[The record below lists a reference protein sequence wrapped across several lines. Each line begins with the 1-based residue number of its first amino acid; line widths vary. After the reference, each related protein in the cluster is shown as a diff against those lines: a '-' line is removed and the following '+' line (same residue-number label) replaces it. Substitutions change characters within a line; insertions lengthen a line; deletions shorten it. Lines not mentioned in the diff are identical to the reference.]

1 MELLGQ
7 TSSTEIHQL
16 SEKII
21 QVTRLPIEFLDEV
34 QYKKDLDLFTE
45 IVVRSGHY
53 VGTLTD
59 NRHFVFTLSP
69 ELQRWM
75 NEVAFPKLIMAGIRY
90 GAFVVSPDIFTQ
102 VSTQQV
108 LEEDEAKAFTVRY
121 FQTLDEAKAWLY
133 KKVNT

>member
-7 TSSTEIHQL
+7 TPSTEIHQV

-21 QVTRLPIEFLDEV
+21 QVTRLPIDFLDEV

-45 IVVRSGHY
+45 IVVDSECY

-108 LEEDEAKAFTVRY
+108 LEEEEAKAFTVRY
-121 FQTLDEAKAWLY
+121 FDDLEEARAWLES
-133 KKVNT
+133 KV

>member
-7 TSSTEIHQL
+7 TPSTQIHQL

-21 QVTRLPIEFLDEV
+21 KVTRLPIDFLDEE
-34 QYKKDLDLFTE
+34 QYRKDLELFTE
-45 IVVRSGHY
+45 IIVEAETY

-59 NRHFVFTLSP
+59 NRNFVFTLSP

-75 NEVAFPKLIMAGIRY
+75 NEVAFPKIIMAGIRY

-108 LEEDEAKAFTVRY
+108 LEEEEAQAFTVRY
-121 FQTLDEAKAWLY
+121 FENLEDAQAWLES
-133 KKVNT
+133 KVGV